1 MDRIDTTIRREYRNE
16 PETRMGRANRAP
28 KKQKKSSFQKFIKS
42 PKGIVFIILAI
53 LSYVGTFYPTGLS
66 GIKNIVLAMVTGVLL
81 DYVVAYVLNRP
92 LRFSDG
98 ALITGLIIGGVLSPA
113 VPWYFVMF
121 TTIVAL
127 LSKHILKDKRKPLF
141 NPAAVGLF
149 ISATLF
155 STGESWWSGLS
166 MTPVWMTVI
175 LLAGGF
181 IIVNRINKLPL
192 VFSFLGTYMMFF
204 LILGILNVAGAGDAL
219 RAPYIDAA
227 LFMSFFMLTDP
238 PTSPA
243 KYREQVIFGFLAALI
258 SGAAYLYLSKLSF
271 LLVGLFAANSLKAIH
286 SKLDQH
292 SSTRR
297 KVMNVN

>member
-1 MDRIDTTIRREYRNE
+1 MERLNSTIHREIRNE
-16 PETRMGRANRAP
+16 PETRMGRANRVP

-42 PKGIVFIILAI
+42 PKGIVFIILAL
-53 LSYVGTFYPTGLS
+53 LSYAGTFYPTGLS
-66 GIKNIVLAMVTGVLL
+66 GLKNIVLAMGTGVLL
-81 DYVVAYVLNRP
+81 DYVVAYVMNRP

-113 VPWYFVMF
+113 VSWYYVMF

-166 MTPVWMTVI
+166 MTPVWMTAI
-175 LLAGGF
+175 LLVGGF

-192 VFSFLGTYMMFF
+192 VFSFLGTYMILF
-204 LILGILNVAGAGDAL
+204 LILGILNISGAGDAL
-219 RAPYIDAA
+219 RSPYINAA
-227 LFMSFFMLTDP
+227 LFMSFFMLSDP

-243 KYREQVIFGFLAALI
+243 KYREQVIFGFLAALA
-258 SGAAYLYLSKLSF
+258 SGAAYLYVSKLTY
-271 LLVGLFAANSLKAIH
+271 LLVGLFVANSLKALH
-286 SKLDQH
+286 SKLTQRNGIRRNALH
-292 SSTRR
+292 SR
-297 KVMNVN
+297 